1 MRDGGDE
8 FVQERN
14 RLRFGVRK
22 ACHRDYGDWGDGGAA
37 LDLTSLEP
45 MERVQNI
52 EEMQDG

>member
-1 MRDGGDE
+1 MRSDGGDE

-45 MERVQNI
+45 MERVAKY
-52 EEMQDG
+52 

>member
-1 MRDGGDE
+1 MRSDGGDE

-22 ACHRDYGDWGDGGAA
+22 ACNRDYGDWGDGGAA

-45 MERVQNI
+45 MERVAKY
-52 EEMQDG
+52 